1 MIDPKIPEV
10 NTTEVASSAQQDD
23 EEKQKGTGEVTTRQ
37 IIYALLDPG
46 VPASSTGLAV
56 ASTIISITV
65 FALIYISI
73 MVFCIESH
81 PQFYKED
88 NSALYVVESVC
99 VGVFTL
105 ELALKIATVEDKK
118 EFCKVFLNWIDFISI
133 LPYYVELFVT
143 RIAGASYS
151 LNSFVFLRVIRLA
164 RVFRVFK
171 LGKYSTGLQLVI
183 YAMRQ
188 SSEAL
193 SLLGFLLGIALV
205 LFASLVFI
213 AEQSEA
219 EFNSIDGTWY
229 YNWNGTDGLPV
240 RSHFQSIPDSFWWAL
255 VTLATVGYGD
265 QVPKTWFGRAVGV
278 ICMIVG
284 VLVLAFPIILIS
296 NNFSDAVKEFNY
308 QRSKECNA
316 EEQSRDSPQNQTIQ
330 PARSAKVLTS
340 EQPEND
346 LLPRPSPFC
355 VVAFFRYGG
364 KIRSINFTTIT
375 GVANK
380 EIYGFRYDPLFY
392 ISLDHNG
399 VVRVTETV
407 NQAVGSYLLSF
418 DILLDSD
425 HISQL
430 AIASITK
437 LASFDK
443 KKVVKSAVHAV
454 PLTKVNLS
462 VQGLAPEV
470 TLTTAEFSNPSGA
483 IPVVLSATSKKAL
496 DAARTRLPMCV
507 LQCSC
512 SRTFESTTL
521 SSDYQVTV
529 PLFMSALRTNKF
541 EASD

>member
-1 MIDPKIPEV
+1 MIDARIPEV
-10 NTTEVASSAQQDD
+10 NTNEIESNVHQDEMQERRTNPD
-23 EEKQKGTGEVTTRQ
+23 ISTRK
-37 IIYALLDPG
+37 IIYALLDPS
-46 VPASSTGLAV
+46 VPASSTRLAI
-56 ASTIISITV
+56 ASTVISITV

-81 PQFYKED
+81 PQFYKEG
-88 NSALYVVESVC
+88 NSALYVAESVC

-105 ELALKIATVEDKK
+105 ELVLKIATVEDRK

-133 LPYYVELFVT
+133 LPYYVELFVS
-143 RIAGASYS
+143 RIAGASFS

-213 AEQSEA
+213 AEQSDSK
-219 EFNSIDGTWY
+219 FNYGDGTWY
-229 YNWNGTDGLPV
+229 YNWNGSDGLPV

-296 NNFSDAVKEFNY
+296 NNFSDAVKEFNC
-308 QRSKECNA
+308 QRSKE
-316 EEQSRDSPQNQTIQ
+316 EHEDSQDSPRTQTIQ
-330 PARSAKVLTS
+330 PARSTKVLLPDQES
-340 EQPEND
+340 EA
-346 LLPRPSPFC
+346 LPRPSPFC
-355 VVAFFRYGG
+355 VVAFFRFGG
-364 KIRSINFTTIT
+364 KIRSVYFTNVT
-375 GVANK
+375 GAVFR
-380 EIYGFRYDPLFY
+380 EMYSFRYDPVFHVP
-392 ISLDHNG
+392 LDHNG

-407 NQAVGSYLLSF
+407 NQAIYSFLLSF

-425 HISQL
+425 HLSQL

-437 LASFDK
+437 LSVFDK
-443 KKVVKSAVHAV
+443 KKIVKAAVHAV
-454 PLTKVNLS
+454 ALTKVTLS
-462 VQGLAPEV
+462 LQGLPSDVSLV
-470 TLTTAEFSNPSGA
+470 TSEFSNPSGA
-483 IPVVLSATSKKAL
+483 IRMLSFPFFCFSFYS
-496 DAARTRLPMCV
+496 
-507 LQCSC
+507 Q
-512 SRTFESTTL
+512 
-521 SSDYQVTV
+521 SS
-529 PLFMSALRTNKF
+529 
-541 EASD
+541 